1 VKDMTANESIIQP
14 VMTSVLVNGL
24 VFDGQQLR
32 QGLAVVVEND
42 RVIDLLP
49 EKQLPDSIDVSWD
62 LNGHILAPGLIDI
75 QVNGG
80 GGVMFNDDPSVETIR
95 GMGAAHRQFGTTGFM
110 PTLISTDLDTISEA
124 MSAVG
129 QAISEAVPGVLGI
142 HLEGPFLNAEKRGI
156 HDENKF
162 RELDEA
168 AFELLSSLDQGK
180 TLVTL
185 APEKTTAKMISR
197 LTASGVLVFGG
208 HSNATYQQTRLALN
222 AGLRGFTHLFNAMS
236 PFKSREPGMVG
247 AALEDENSWCGIIA
261 DGHHVHPASFALAV
275 KAKKR
280 GHSILVTDAMAAV
293 GSTQKS
299 FVFDGLKIQALDGCC
314 RTPGGHL
321 AGSDLD
327 MISAVRNAIRFAG
340 LSQSEALRMA
350 STYPARALGLETQLG
365 AIRAGFKAS
374 FVELDEDLNL
384 YRTWINGEVNT

>member
-1 VKDMTANESIIQP
+1 MTANESIIQP
-14 VMTSVLVNGL
+14 AMTKVLVNGL
-24 VFDGQQLR
+24 VFDGRQLR
-32 QGLAVVVEND
+32 HGLAVVVEND
-42 RVIDLLP
+42 RVIDLVP
-49 EKQLPDSIDVSWD
+49 EKELPDSIDVSWD

-95 GMGAAHRQFGTTGFM
+95 RMGAAHRQFGTTGFL
-110 PTLISTDLDTISEA
+110 PTLISTDLNTMSQAI
-124 MSAVG
+124 SAVG
-129 QAISEAVPGVLGI
+129 QAIAEAVPGVLGI
-142 HLEGPFLNAEKRGI
+142 HLEGPFLNTEKRGI
-156 HDENKF
+156 HDVNTF
-162 RELDEA
+162 REIDEA
-168 AFELLSSLDQGK
+168 AFELLTSLERGQ

-197 LTASGVLVFGG
+197 LSASGVLVFGG

-236 PFKSREPGMVG
+236 PFESREPGMVG
-247 AALEDENSWCGIIA
+247 AALEDENSWFGIIA

-275 KAKKR
+275 KAKTQ
-280 GHSILVTDAMAAV
+280 GYSILVTDAMAGV
-293 GSTQKS
+293 GSIEKR
-299 FVFDGLKIQALDGCC
+299 FVFDGVELEAIDGCC
-314 RTPGGHL
+314 RTPEGHL

-350 STYPARALGLETQLG
+350 SSYPAQALGLETQLG
-365 AIRAGFKAS
+365 AISPGFKAS
-374 FVELDEDLNL
+374 FVELDEDFNL